1 MATRKDI
8 CTPRTNGDKTYWSK
22 IGTAWFNDKGGISLE
37 FDALPIPSLDDKGAL
52 RTRAVL
58 FDPKPSSGSASAPAP
73 RGDMMVDEDIPF

>member
-8 CTPRTNGDKTYWSK
+8 CTPRVNGDKTYWCK

-37 FDALPIPSLDDKGAL
+37 FDALPIPTVDEKGVM

-58 FDPKPSSGSASAPAP
+58 FDPKPREGGKSSD
-73 RGDMMVDEDIPF
+73 RGNMTDDDIPF